1 MDEGWLKI
9 FRKLTEWEWY
19 NHSEMVHLFIH
30 LLLKASPTD
39 KVWQGI
45 KICRGQLIT
54 GRQKLCAETGISE
67 RTIRTCLARLVSSG
81 EIIIKATNK
90 HSIITICKYADYQ
103 YRKEQSDQPTDQQND
118 QQSDQPTDHIIRRKE
133 EKNITLSPNVDKVSP
148 TRTRERRKEKTEK
161 RANIQKS
168 VTLTTR
174 GREVFEAYYL
184 ELFGD
189 AYYWSG
195 AKDAIAIKQLFQKIA
210 HSRSNRASPLPV
222 DEDSLVEAFGKFL
235 RSINKAWILNNF
247 SLPKINSQY
256 NDIIAEIKNNRNNGA
271 GKSISQTTSVGA
283 AIIAN
288 QKATVVNDIAKADEY
303 YYKHRQ
309 QSS

>member
-45 KICRGQLIT
+45 KIGRGQLIT
-54 GRQKLCAETGISE
+54 GRQKLCADTGISE

-81 EIIIKATNK
+81 EISIKTTNK
-90 HSIITICKYADYQ
+90 YSVITICKYADYQ
-103 YRKEQSDQPTDQQND
+103 RQEEQTDQQND
-118 QQSDQPTDHIIRRKE
+118 QRNDQQTDQPTDHIIRRKE
-133 EKNITLSPNVDKVSP
+133 EKNITLSPNVDKVSSS
-148 TRTRERRKEKTEK
+148 RTREGGGKGKTK
-161 RANIQKS
+161 KAAKS

-174 GREVFEAYYL
+174 GREVFEAYYM
-184 ELFGD
+184 ELFGE

-195 AKDAIAIKQLFQKIA
+195 AKDVTAIKQLFQKIA
-210 HSRSNRASPLPV
+210 HSRSNRTSPLPV
-222 DEDSLVEAFGKFL
+222 DEDSLVEAFGQFL
-235 RSINKAWILNNF
+235 RSISKTWILNNF

-271 GKSISQTTSVGA
+271 GKNLSPTASAGV

-288 QKATVVNDIAKADEY
+288 QRATVVDDIAKADEL
-303 YYKHRQ
+303 YYKQ
-309 QSS
+309 Q